1 MLDTR
6 IVLSGLWVATMLTFL
21 WGDVLTMFAGDLT
34 AGEIGGMKPN
44 QAMWVGIAAL
54 MLIPIVMV
62 VLSLTLPYPAIRWA
76 SIVAAIFWVI
86 FNLFALSGYPAYEKF
101 LIIVSFVFNGM
112 IIWYAWKWVV

>member
-1 MLDTR
+1 MVDTR

-54 MLIPIVMV
+54 MLIPIVMI
-62 VLSLTLPYPAIRWA
+62 VLSLTLPYPAIRWV

-86 FNLFALSGYPAYEKF
+86 FNLLALSGYPAYEKF
-101 LIIVSFVFNGM
+101 LIIVSFVFNAL